1 MMPGTRLALALFVAT
16 GFAQA
21 QGPQLESIGPIA
33 FGPNSTLLVSDPAAA
48 TIYAF
53 DLSGRNSSAIE
64 LHQTVENLTEKI
76 GAMLGTAAN
85 QVAIVDVAAN
95 PATKEIFLAVTRGT
109 GPDAQPLIMT
119 VGEGGAISVV
129 SLEDVEFTKTSLA
142 NAPAELQPQSRRQ
155 PSRMES
161 ITDMAYVDGR
171 VVIAGL
177 SNEEFSSKLRAV
189 PYPFQAADAGTSVE
203 IWHAAHG
210 SFETHSPVRTFVA
223 YEIENVE
230 HLLAAYTCTPLV
242 AFPVSDLEPGKKVMG
257 KTIAELGNRN
267 RPLDMIVYEQEGAD
281 YLLLANNARG
291 VMKINMTNAAN
302 ADGLTE
308 RVSGGGSAGM
318 DYETI
323 EALEGVMQ
331 LDKLDDGHVVILV
344 QNASGWTLK
353 TLDLP

>member
-1 MMPGTRLALALFVAT
+1 MMSGTRLALALFVAT
-16 GFAQA
+16 SFAQA
-21 QGPQLESIGPIA
+21 QGPQLESVGPIA
-33 FGPNSTLLVSDPAAA
+33 FGPNSTLLVSDPVAA

-53 DLSGRNSSAIE
+53 DFSGRKSSAIE

-85 QVAIVDVAAN
+85 QVAIVDLAAN
-95 PATKEIFLAVTRGT
+95 PDTGEIFLAVTRGT

-119 VGEGGAISVV
+119 VGEGGALSLV

-142 NAPAELQPQSRRQ
+142 NAPAEISPGRRQ
-155 PSRMES
+155 PSRLES
-161 ITDMAYVDGR
+161 ITDLAFVDGR
-171 VVIAGL
+171 VVVAGL

-189 PYPFQAADAGTSVE
+189 PYPFSVADAGTSVE

-210 SFETHSPVRTFVA
+210 SFETQSPVRTFVA

-267 RPLDMIVYEQEGAD
+267 RPLDMIVYEQEGVD
-281 YLLLANNARG
+281 YLLLANNSRG
-291 VMKINMTNAAN
+291 VMKINMTNAAD

-308 RVSGGGSAGM
+308 RVSGTAGM

-331 LDKLDDGHVVILV
+331 LDKVDAAHMVILV
-344 QNASGWTLK
+344 QNASGWTLA